1 MTDSAHRLRLG
12 LIIFFG
18 ALISISCLLLTR
30 TEAEQDPKAER
41 GAKVQEVDRGGKR
54 EGERGL
60 SDETLD
66 EGEDPASGPEWEGQ
80 VFPRFLQV
88 PRELEGARVLACDE
102 VLLDNGR
109 TLRLSVFAGESGE
122 GSLLFIEMGDGYGG
136 VSRRGVFDPSLIRIE
151 HDAAD
156 NNTIFHRLSA
166 IGLEDQAMS
175 STRDG
180 RISVQAPHNPLL
192 ILEFLGAVQ
201 SWLQDEGQAQL
212 VPARPGW
219 GDIAPSHGDRFVLLK

>member
-1 MTDSAHRLRLG
+1 MP
-12 LIIFFG
+12 G
-18 ALISISCLLLTR
+18 A
-30 TEAEQDPKAER
+30 A
-41 GAKVQEVDRGGKR
+41 
-54 EGERGL
+54 GERGL